1 MRTRL
6 KNKLKRVHI
15 GKDIWQCGAINP
27 KMIVDGKK
35 TSHLVVYG
43 PNRKLFYLYGDD
55 VKFVSTE
62 LDKYGYIKNGSVN
75 MYGNYVIEEKL
86 KIFILTSILDNKSNW
101 EFDLTKIPN
110 KGKLKVIYDNGTVK
124 NIDFNGEKFEPVIV
138 MKKYWENHPG
148 IKKTIK
154 PFAYRIK

>member
-43 PNRKLFYLYGDD
+43 PNRKLFHLYGDD
-55 VKFVSTE
+55 ELFTNDGYPMPLNGHEDDELIENFDNCGWKF
-62 LDKYGYIKNGSVN
+62 
-75 MYGNYVIEEKL
+75 
-86 KIFILTSILDNKSNW
+86 
-101 EFDLTKIPN
+101 
-110 KGKLKVIYDNGTVK
+110 TVCEALLNSK
-124 NIDFNGEKFEPVIV
+124 
-138 MKKYWENHPG
+138 
-148 IKKTIK
+148 
-154 PFAYRIK
+154 